1 MDEALAGHAPV
12 AGVETIMREDAEIT
26 NVATELLVVARSA
39 T

>member
-26 NVATELLVVARSA
+26 NFVSEATA
-39 T
+39 